1 MSSDE
6 KIPVAFFRHTLLPYS
21 ETFIATQAAHLR
33 RYEAHFFGRER
44 GGGAFNLPRVRL
56 IQEASER
63 RPLARGWYTLTGR
76 SRRLLSELR
85 RVRPALLHAHFA
97 VDGLYALPY
106 AETLGVPLVTS
117 VYGYDATEDPRFF
130 LSRAKISNIRYGLL
144 RDRLRRGGDLF
155 LAASEF
161 LRERLVRSGFPAE
174 RTLRHY
180 PGIETD
186 RLTPAGRWEEG
197 PTVVAVGRLV
207 PFKGTEYLI
216 RAAAILR
223 ADAPGLRVV
232 LVGDGPLRPAL
243 ERLVSGLGLE
253 REVLF
258 RGALSHEETLATM
271 RGASVLCQPSVTVEY
286 GYAEALGVT
295 LLEAGAM
302 GVPVVAT
309 RSGGMPEIV
318 SDGES
323 GFLVE
328 ERDAR
333 SLADRLARLLADG
346 ELRKRMGAAGRKIAL
361 ERFDARSAGERLEG
375 VYDALLRGE
384 APPAPSSRSPVP

>member
-6 KIPVAFFRHTLLPYS
+6 KVPVAFFRHTLLPYS
-21 ETFIATQAAHLR
+21 ETFIAAQAKFLR

-44 GGGAFNLPRVRL
+44 GGGAFDLPRVRL
-56 IQEASER
+56 IQDASER
-63 RPLARGWYTLTGR
+63 RPVARAWYTLTGR
-76 SRRLLSELR
+76 SRRLLSELE

-97 VDGLYALPY
+97 IEGLYALPY
-106 AETLGVPLVTS
+106 ARALGVPLVTS
-117 VYGYDATEDPRFF
+117 VYGYDATENPRFF
-130 LSRAKISNIRYGLL
+130 LSRGKISNIRYGLL
-144 RDRLRRGGDLF
+144 RSRLRRGGDLF
-155 LAASEF
+155 LADSEF
-161 LRERLVRSGFPAE
+161 VRERLVRSGFPEE

-180 PGIETD
+180 LGIETD
-186 RLTPAGRWEEG
+186 RLTPAGRREEG
-197 PTVVAVGRLV
+197 PTVIAVGRLV

-243 ERLVSGLGLE
+243 EGLASGLGLG
-253 REVLF
+253 REIHF
-258 RGALSHEETLATM
+258 RGALSHEETLATL
-271 RGASVLCQPSVTVEY
+271 RSASVLCQPSVTVEY

-295 LLEAGAM
+295 LLEAGSM
-302 GVPVVAT
+302 GIPVVAT

-346 ELRKRMGAAGRKIAL
+346 DLRKRMGEAGRRIVL

-375 VYDALLRGE
+375 IYDALLRGE
-384 APPAPSSRSPVP
+384 VPPARSSLSAAP